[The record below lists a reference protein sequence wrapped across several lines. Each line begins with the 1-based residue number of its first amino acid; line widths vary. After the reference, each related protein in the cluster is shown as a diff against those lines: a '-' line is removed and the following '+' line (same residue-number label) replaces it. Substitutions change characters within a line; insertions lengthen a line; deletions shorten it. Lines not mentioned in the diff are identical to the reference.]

1 MIVLHKTQQ
10 AETTKFESWNFW
22 QPRELAV
29 GRLGI
34 FCSQNRYPIPPETL
48 RNLESEG
55 CACFLCVEILFRI
68 LLIWC
73 ERDMDCIFEIFI
85 FVWTF
90 TSKVKDRIQKNYPTS
105 RSSYFIC
112 IPIES
117 MYCIFTIIYH
127 IQPNVGTYII
137 HGSYG
142 IDLTPLLETRAH
154 RHHPLRP
161 EMCRVKREACCLGS
175 SVSQRW
181 WERRWSTNPNCIS
194 SQSNTFA
201 IIVFHTVNSIVKITQ
216 LKRIIFQTSIFGFN
230 IWIFQGLVVA
240 A

>member
-1 MIVLHKTQQ
+1 MILPSKKLDSWFTGNRWLFCIKTQQ

-34 FCSQNRYPIPPETL
+34 FCSQNPHTLYPQKPCETL
-48 RNLESEG
+48 SEG
-55 CACFLCVEILFRI
+55 CACFLCVEILFSI
-68 LLIWC
+68 FLIWC
-73 ERDMDCIFEIFI
+73 EREMDCIFI

-90 TSKVKDRIQKNYPTS
+90 TSKVKDRIQKDSPTS

-117 MYCIFTIIYH
+117 MYCIFAIIYH

-142 IDLTPLLETRAH
+142 IDLTPLL
-154 RHHPLRP
+154 LP
-161 EMCRVKREACCLGS
+161 EPTDTIPWGRRCAERSAKLVAWGPESVNVGGREGGVLIRTAS
-175 SVSQRW
+175 A
-181 WERRWSTNPNCIS
+181 PNL
-194 SQSNTFA
+194 T
-201 IIVFHTVNSIVKITQ
+201 
-216 LKRIIFQTSIFGFN
+216 L
-230 IWIFQGLVVA
+230 LP
-240 A
+240 